1 MRIPSWSSMVSLS
14 TPTNWSRT
22 CAVWIEEIR
31 VAFEPPAP
39 VPVGTG
45 GFLRSMRKGTTL
57 LAVGVSLSFTLH
69 CTRPPVVS
77 GGSRS
82 SNAKKSGA
90 STSGLAFEEEGLA
103 SWYGG
108 NGDGFEGKPTAN
120 GESFDPEALTA
131 AHKTLPLGS
140 ILEVENLDN
149 GKKVLVR
156 VNDRGPFV
164 KGRILDLSRRGAKQ
178 LGFMGQGTAQV
189 RIRTVD
195 GLGNPAPID
204 EALEKGNPY
213 VVQVAALTDPR
224 NIEALR
230 RELEPGFAPISIQD
244 AFMKDG
250 REVKR
255 IRVGAYTSRNDA
267 EKAANDLARRLKDR
281 GVEPFITRKR

>member
-1 MRIPSWSSMVSLS
+1 MVSLS

-31 VAFEPPAP
+31 VVFEAP
-39 VPVGTG
+39 VPVTVGTG
-45 GFLRSMRKGTTL
+45 GFLRSIRKVAAL
-57 LAVGVSLSFTLH
+57 LAAGVSLSFTLH

-77 GGSRS
+77 GSARTSSSRGAGSR
-82 SNAKKSGA
+82 ADGA
-90 STSGLAFEEEGLA
+90 VFEEEGLA

-131 AHKTLPLGS
+131 AHKTLPLGT

-178 LGFMGQGTAQV
+178 LGFIGMGTAQV

-204 EALEKGNPY
+204 ETLEKGNPY
-213 VVQVAALTDPR
+213 VIQVAALTDPK

-230 RELEPGFAPISIQD
+230 RELEPGFAPVTLQD
-244 AFMKDG
+244 AILRDG
-250 REVKR
+250 REIKR
-255 IRVGAYTSRNDA
+255 VRVGAYGSKADA
-267 EKAANDLARRLKDR
+267 EKAANELARRLKDR

>member
-1 MRIPSWSSMVSLS
+1 MVSLS
-14 TPTNWSRT
+14 TPTNWSKT

-31 VAFEPPAP
+31 VVFEVPVP

-45 GFLRSMRKGTTL
+45 GFLRSIRRVTAL

-69 CTRPPVVS
+69 CTRPPVIAS
-77 GGSRS
+77 GSKAAGAKGSRAF
-82 SNAKKSGA
+82 NG
-90 STSGLAFEEEGLA
+90 GMVFEEEGLA

-140 ILEVENLDN
+140 ILEVENIDN

-178 LGFMGQGTAQV
+178 LGFIGQGTAQV

-195 GLGNPAPID
+195 GLGNPAPVD
-204 EALEKGNPY
+204 EALERGNPY
-213 VVQVAALTDPR
+213 VVQVAALSDPK

-230 RELEPGFAPISIQD
+230 HELEPGFAPITLQD
-244 AFMKDG
+244 AFLKNG
-250 REVKR
+250 REIKR
-255 IRVGAYTSRNDA
+255 VRVGSYTSRADA

>member
-1 MRIPSWSSMVSLS
+1 MISLS

-31 VAFEPPAP
+31 VAFEVPAP

-45 GFLRSMRKGTTL
+45 GFLRSIRKVTAL

-69 CTRPPVVS
+69 CTRPPVLS
-77 GGSRS
+77 GGSKS
-82 SNAKKSGA
+82 STGKSSG
-90 STSGLAFEEEGLA
+90 SRNSGLVFEEEGLA

-120 GESFDPEALTA
+120 GETFDPEALTA
-131 AHKTLPLGS
+131 AHKTLPLGT

-178 LGFMGQGTAQV
+178 LGFLGQGTTQI

-195 GLGNPAPID
+195 GLGNPAPLD

-213 VVQVAALTDPR
+213 VIQVAALSDPK

-230 RELEPGFAPISIQD
+230 RELEPAFTPVTLQD
-244 AFMKDG
+244 AFLKNG
-250 REVKR
+250 REIKR
-255 IRVGAYTSRNDA
+255 VRVGSYTSRADA

-281 GVEPFITRKR
+281 GVEPFVTRKR